1 MNQKALVNI
10 DNLIKIIMKIGIAA
24 DHGGFELKQV
34 IHEFI
39 LSLNHEVIDFGAYQL
54 DRLDDY
60 PDTVLPLAKA
70 VSTKQVKRGIA
81 ICGSGVGATVVANK
95 IAGVRACLISD
106 CYSAHQGVED

>member
-95 IAGVRACLISD
+95 IRSEERRVGKECRS
-106 CYSAHQGVED
+106 GW